1 MFQRLSSLNE
11 EKIKLRQSLNIFETN
26 NEENNKQI
34 IKLKEELKDKE
45 KIITE
50 KISENKKLIEEN
62 EKFNDEILLLKQEN
76 EGKEKIIE
84 TKDKEIKELKEELG
98 EKILQLENTIKNICD
113 YEIQI
118 KGLKDEKEE
127 SNKKNKK
134 YEKELKEKENKYN
147 NLNEQYEKLKEE
159 NKKLE
164 EIKNS
169 LNNENINNNL
179 FVEMDE
185 NEMKKE
191 EEINALRENIEE
203 LNNNLNTKNN
213 EIEKYKNLY
222 LEMKNKV
229 DKMTLEI
236 KQKLENNNTTHNNT
250 VNDKTEKTLN
260 EKDTEMSSLENEYR
274 EIVKENANLKNKLNL
289 LNEEISSVNSKLES
303 KEKELNNMK
312 EISKAMIEKEQKKLE
327 EEQNIEPNNTTI
339 ISSKNHKKL
348 TWYLIYKYNKNNEKM
363 PKPDENNYS
372 NYIWVTGNIIRR
384 EKLKKFN
391 SFENDEKK
399 IMELQQYVFD
409 LQKKLEKKEESIS
422 KLDYKNKKLNEQ
434 IQNKTA
440 GVKGGDFILSHIS
453 DSEKNKMKNN
463 FANSISSNDN
473 AINEID
479 KYKKILEQ
487 LNDSNK
493 REIILHNE
501 IKELKTKLKKK
512 EEFESGF
519 TEDLKNIDRKSI
531 DSGFLD
537 EDFKQS
543 HNEGVYNFIKESQNN
558 QINNNKKK
566 EIITSIRSEQDNT
579 NINKNDT
586 FNYKEAEKKADE
598 FLREG
603 LGDDSEYN
611 EFKQLQKQMMFIK
624 KQLKETLQKYE
635 QLSDQV
641 KELLKN
647 VKCDIKIK
655 PQISQICQILGFSPN
670 TTARILAN
678 KKTGIFSMLS
688 GKK

>member
-1 MFQRLSSLNE
+1 MKN
-11 EKIKLRQSLNIFETN
+11 
-26 NEENNKQI
+26 
-34 IKLKEELKDKE
+34 KE

-50 KISENKKLIEEN
+50 KILENKKIIEEN
-62 EKFNDEILLLKQEN
+62 EKINDEILLLKQEN
-76 EGKEKIIE
+76 EGKENIIE
-84 TKDKEIKELKEELG
+84 TKDKIIKELNEELD
-98 EKILQLENTIKNICD
+98 EKNTQIENTIKNIND

-118 KGLKDEKEE
+118 KGLKDEKQELII
-127 SNKKNKK
+127 KNKK
-134 YEKELKEKENKYN
+134 YGNELKEKESKYN
-147 NLNEQYEKLKEE
+147 DLNEQYKKIKEE
-159 NKKLE
+159 NVKLI

-169 LNNENINNNL
+169 LNNQNINNNL

-185 NEMKKE
+185 TQMKKE
-191 EEINALRENIEE
+191 EEINTLRENVEE
-203 LNNNLNTKNN
+203 LNNNINIKNN

-236 KQKLENNNTTHNNT
+236 KQKFENNNTTHNNT

-274 EIVKENANLKNKLNL
+274 EIVKENINLKTKISQ
-289 LNEEISSVNSKLES
+289 LNEENLSIKSKFES
-303 KEKELNNMK
+303 QEKELNNMK
-312 EISKAMIEKEQKKLE
+312 EISKAMIEKEKKKLE
-327 EEQNIEPNNTTI
+327 EEENIDPNNSTI

-363 PKPDENNYS
+363 IKPDENNYS

-391 SFENDEKK
+391 TFENDEKK

-409 LQKKLEKKEESIS
+409 LQKKLEMKEESIS
-422 KLDYKNKKLNEQ
+422 KLDYKNKKLNQQ

-473 AINEID
+473 AISDVD

-493 REIILHNE
+493 RELILHNE

-512 EEFESGF
+512 EEFESGIPQ
-519 TEDLKNIDRKSI
+519 DLKNIDNRSI

-543 HNEGVYNFIKESQNN
+543 HNEGVFNFIKESQN

-566 EIITSIRSEQDNT
+566 EFISSVRSEQENT
-579 NINKNDT
+579 NNNKNDT

-603 LGDDSEYN
+603 LGEDSEYN
-611 EFKQLQKQMMFIK
+611 EIKQMQKQMMFIK

-670 TTARILAN
+670 TTARIISN
-678 KKTGIFSMLS
+678 KKTGLFGILS